1 MTRFIIRRT
10 LLIVPIVIGV
20 TILVFLMF
28 HLIPG
33 DPAEYLMRGFGTR
46 DQIEQLRESMGLNDP
61 LPVQYWRF
69 ISGLARGDLGRA
81 LTTNRPVVD
90 EVRYRF
96 LHTIELAG
104 VTLVFAVIIGVN
116 LGIVSATK
124 RHTIFDDISRL
135 VALAGVSLPSFWLGL
150 MLMYVFAYQL
160 GWFPALGRGGYLWT
174 LNGLRHIFLPALSLG
189 AISAAVLARLTRSS
203 MLDVLNEDYIRTARS
218 KGLKERNV
226 LYKHA
231 LRNALIPV
239 VTVIGMQAGV
249 LLGGAIVTETIFAW
263 PGLGRLTLDGIL
275 KRDLPLIQG
284 AVLIFA
290 FTFVFLNFVVDLIY
304 GYIDPRIRYD

>member
-1 MTRFIIRRT
+1 MTRFIVRRS

-33 DPAEYLMRGFGTR
+33 DPAEYLLRGFGTR
-46 DQIEQLRESMGLNDP
+46 EQIEHLREEMGLNDP
-61 LPVQYWRF
+61 LPIQYWRF
-69 ISGLARGDLGRA
+69 IGGLVRGDLGRA

-90 EVRYRF
+90 EIRLRF

-124 RHTIFDDISRL
+124 RYTVFDDVSRL
-135 VALAGVSLPSFWLGL
+135 AALIGVSLPSFWLGL

-174 LNGLRHIFLPALSLG
+174 INGIRHVFLPALSLG
-189 AISAAVLARLTRSS
+189 AISAAVLARLMRSS
-203 MLDVLNEDYIRTARS
+203 MLDVLNQDYIRTARS
-218 KGLKERNV
+218 KGLGERRV

-263 PGLGRLTLDGIL
+263 PGLGRLTLDAIL

-284 AVLIFA
+284 AVLVFS
-290 FTFVFLNFVVDLIY
+290 FTFVFLNFVVDLVY
-304 GYIDPRIRYD
+304 GFIDPRIRYD